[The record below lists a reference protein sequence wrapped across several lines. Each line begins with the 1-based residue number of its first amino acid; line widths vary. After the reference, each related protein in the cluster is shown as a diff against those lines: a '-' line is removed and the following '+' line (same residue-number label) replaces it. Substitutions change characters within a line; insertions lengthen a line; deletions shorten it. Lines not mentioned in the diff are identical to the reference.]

1 MRLTNLFEDNESTA
15 VFAFGRFNP
24 PTKGHEKLLNIVRDM
39 ARQVDGKAYVFVS
52 QTQDK
57 KNPLSQ
63 KEKIDFIKSTGK
75 FSDMEF
81 GYSDVKTIVQALQ
94 KMMYEGRTKIIMVA
108 GSDRQDY
115 FMDFLTKY
123 NKQKDKEGNTVFDF
137 DTVEV
142 ASSGE
147 RDPDSDGVAG
157 FSATQARQYAADDD
171 YESFKKVVMDAP
183 EDQIK
188 KAFNT
193 IKTKVGKKVALNN
206 NQLYNEDENMKPVV
220 YLDMDGVIVDFF
232 GGVAQF
238 FGVNHWKELR
248 QPGDGTDFRPDVMD
262 KLKGSNFFA
271 TLPKFPTADHLVQ
284 IIKDFSPE
292 GYTILSSPLR
302 GDHENSAYHKKIWL
316 KNNLSVKPND
326 VIITGRKQKYAVQKD
341 GTPNI
346 LIDDKP
352 SNIENWRAKGGYAI
366 QYQANQDT
374 LDVVKRGLAEYDSR
388 RNS

>member
-1 MRLTNLFEDNESTA
+1 MKLTNLFEDDQSTA

-24 PTKGHEKLLNIVRDM
+24 PTKGHEKLLNLVRDI
-39 ARQVDGKAYVFVS
+39 ARQTDGKAYVFVS

-75 FSDMEF
+75 YDDLEF

-108 GSDRQDY
+108 GSDRKDY

-157 FSATQARQYAADDD
+157 FSATQARKSAAEDD
-171 YESFKKVVMDAP
+171 YEEFKKVVMDAP
-183 EDQIK
+183 EDQLK
-188 KAFNT
+188 KVFDI
-193 IKTKVGKKVALNN
+193 IKTKIGKKVALNN
-206 NQLYNEDENMKPVV
+206 DQLYNEDDNMKPIV

-232 GGVAQF
+232 GGVENF
-238 FGVNHWKELR
+238 FGVDHWKELR
-248 QPGDGTDFRPDVMD
+248 QPGGGTEFRSDVMD
-262 KLKGSNFFA
+262 KLKGSDFFA
-271 TLPKFPTADHLVQ
+271 TLPKFPTADHLIQ
-284 IIKDFSPE
+284 IIKDFAPE

-302 GDHENSAYHKKIWL
+302 GDHENSAFHKKIWL
-316 KNNLSVKPND
+316 KNNLSIKPND

-352 SNIENWRAKGGYAI
+352 SNLENWKAKGGYAI
-366 QYQANQDT
+366 KYQANEDT
-374 LDVVKRGLAEYDSR
+374 VDKVKKELAEYDSR

>member
-1 MRLTNLFEDNESTA
+1 MKLTNLFEDDQSTA

-24 PTKGHEKLLNIVRDM
+24 PTKGHEKLLNLVRDM
-39 ARQVDGKAYVFVS
+39 ARQTDGKAYVFVS

-63 KEKIDFIKSTGK
+63 KQKIDFIKSTGK
-75 FSDMEF
+75 YDDLEF
-81 GYSDVKTIVQALQ
+81 GYPDVKTIVQALQ

-108 GSDRQDY
+108 GSDRKDY

-123 NKQKDKEGNTVFDF
+123 NKQKDKQGEVVFDF
-137 DTVEV
+137 DTVQV

-157 FSATQARQYAADDD
+157 FSATQARQSAADDD
-171 YESFKKVVMDAP
+171 YEAFKKVVMDAP

-188 KAFNT
+188 TIFDA
-193 IKTKVGKKVALNN
+193 IKTKIGKKVAINTER
-206 NQLYNEDENMKPVV
+206 LYTEQEGMKPVV

-238 FGVNHWKELR
+238 FGVKHWKELR
-248 QPGDGTDFRPDVMD
+248 QPGGGTEFRSDVMD
-262 KLKGSNFFA
+262 KLKGSDFFA
-271 TLPKFPTADHLVQ
+271 TLPKFPTADHLIQ
-284 IIKDFSPE
+284 IIKDFAPE

-302 GDHENSAYHKKIWL
+302 GDHENSAHHKKIWI
-316 KNNLSVKPND
+316 KNNLSMAPNG

-352 SNIENWRAKGGYAI
+352 SNLENWKAKGGYAI
-366 QYQANQDT
+366 KYQANEDT
-374 LDVVKRGLAEYDSR
+374 VDKVKRELAEYDSR